1 MHSKIQS
8 IVIYIKLPFQWTRS
22 CWNRFSIRRVPPH
35 RTLPWW
41 FFSSHVLWMCD
52 FCYIGQLV
60 NFKLQVTHFVMF
72 VKFQT
77 AVRSA
82 QQELSTHLA
91 TPPVSIWTHNSFPS
105 VENGHFEICNPH
117 HLMRSKIHTIFSLGY
132 PLFAVRIVGYPL
144 IVVRTKIPTPTMY
157 PATPPI
163 SIWASNSF
171 GTLRTIILRFMIH
184 SGADRRPGMT
194 LVFKKTFS

>member
-1 MHSKIQS
+1 MLSKVQIA
-8 IVIYIKLPFQWTRS
+8 L
-22 CWNRFSIRRVPPH
+22 H
-35 RTLPWW
+35 LPWAILRYDSW
-41 FFSSHVLWMCD
+41 KCCFRGSGSVS
-52 FCYIGQLV
+52 
-60 NFKLQVTHFVMF
+60 T
-72 VKFQT
+72 T
-77 AVRSA
+77 ALISTTCHEPSNS
-82 QQELSTHLA
+82 QKPILLSTHLA

-163 SIWASNSF
+163 SIWTHDYVGA
-171 GTLRTIILRFMIH
+171 LRTGYLKFAIH
-184 SGADRRPGMT
+184 SGTARGPGMT
-194 LVFKKTFS
+194 LIFKSNVWLKREWRKWMKMFDLSGCLT